1 MAYYDRENG
10 VPKQTD
16 NLKINLDDLRSDMAN
31 IPQRLHDLSMKV
43 LRMEEKLKDAKV
55 ALEEYVSEF
64 SNDVSLNPE
73 KYGFPL
79 GTNVNNFRVTKKVSS
94 TAEYQ
99 KLNRTVLYLELRY
112 KQSKI
117 LLESTKSKFEALRC
131 LLYSL
136 PK

>member
-1 MAYYDRENG
+1 MTYYDRENG
-10 VPKQTD
+10 VPKSTV
-16 NLKINLDDLRSDMAN
+16 NLVIDLNNLRGEMAET
-31 IPQRLHDLSMKV
+31 PQRIHDLSLKL

-55 ALEEYVSEF
+55 SLEEYVSEF

-79 GTNVNNFRVTKKVSS
+79 GTNVNNFRVTKKVAS

-99 KLNRTVLYLELRY
+99 KLNRSVLYLELRF
-112 KQSKI
+112 KQCKI
-117 LLESTKSKFEALRC
+117 LLESTKTRFEALRC